1 MDHPGPFGRELPD
14 GGRLTWPRISLVTTS
29 FNQARFV
36 EQTIRSVLA
45 QGYPNLEYMVM
56 DGGSTDGS
64 PDIIQKYDRF
74 LTYWT
79 SGPDGGQAAAL
90 NEGFRRAH
98 GDILGF
104 VNSDDLLLPGA
115 LAAVAGF
122 FASHPEVELL
132 IGKSVIIDS
141 ENRIL
146 HLVSGLVPTYHSLL
160 FWGTGGFT
168 QPSSFWRRETFLAA
182 GPFDPS
188 LRFSFDY
195 DFYLRLAARGRAR
208 HVDRYL
214 AAFRKHPSAKSSTL
228 QDLKG
233 WEDALL
239 QHCHGLDRFPAWV
252 RKSMRSYYS
261 LRYLLHVGS
270 FKLKVR
276 MGMESLPWSATN

>member
-1 MDHPGPFGRELPD
+1 MDPQGPSGRSA
-14 GGRLTWPRISLVTTS
+14 WPRISLVTTS
-29 FNQARFV
+29 FNQAEFV

-64 PDIIQKYDRF
+64 PEIIQKYAPF

-98 GDILGF
+98 GEILGF

-122 FASHPEVELL
+122 FAGHPETELL
-132 IGKSVIIDS
+132 IGKSLIIDS
-141 ENRIL
+141 ENRVL
-146 HLVSGLVPTYHSLL
+146 HRVSGLGPTYYSLL

-168 QPSSFWRRETFLAA
+168 QPSSFWRREAFLSA

-195 DFYLRLAARGRAR
+195 DFYLRLAARGPAR
-208 HVDRYL
+208 HLDRYL
-214 AAFRKHPSAKSSTL
+214 AAFRQHSSAKSSTL
-228 QDLKG
+228 QDIRG
-233 WEDALL
+233 REDALL
-239 QHCHGLDRFPAWV
+239 RILHGLDRFPAWV
-252 RKSMRSYYS
+252 RKSMHSYYS
-261 LRYLLHVGS
+261 LRYLLHAGS

-276 MGMESLPWSATN
+276 MGMERLPWPATN